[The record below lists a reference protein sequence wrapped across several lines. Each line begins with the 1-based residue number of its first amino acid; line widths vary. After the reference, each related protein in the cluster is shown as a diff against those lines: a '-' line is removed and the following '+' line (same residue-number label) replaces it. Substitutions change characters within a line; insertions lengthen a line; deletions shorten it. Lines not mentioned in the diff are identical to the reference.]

1 MATPTYDDVVA
12 LFKKGAVA
20 EAEAQFTAL
29 HGIAVQRQREISQ
42 RRQRAHPSG
51 REAVTKVQPLS
62 DGIAYYCVDN
72 GKRRGPFCRH
82 CYDTA
87 STLEKLRP
95 VDGATYICVACK
107 TECARNLC
115 G

>member
-1 MATPTYDDVVA
+1 MALPGYDDVVA
-12 LFKKGAVA
+12 LFKKGAVV

-29 HGIAVQRQREISQ
+29 HGNAIQRQSESSQ
-42 RRQRAHPSG
+42 HRQRAHPSG
-51 REAVTKVQPLS
+51 SEPVATRQPVS

-72 GKRRGPFCRH
+72 GKKSGPFCRH

-95 VDGATYICVACK
+95 VDGATYVCVACK
-107 TECARNLC
+107 TECARHLC